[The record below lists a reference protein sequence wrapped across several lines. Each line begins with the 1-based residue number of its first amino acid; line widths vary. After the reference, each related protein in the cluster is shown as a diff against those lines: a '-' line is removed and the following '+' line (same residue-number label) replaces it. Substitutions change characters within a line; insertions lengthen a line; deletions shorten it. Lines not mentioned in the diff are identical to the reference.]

1 MKRSKKYWK
10 ILPVAG
16 LAGLFAGCL
25 STDRQSAMPT
35 PRPLGAELA
44 SVEAEAQTP
53 APTFVPDVLKLSD
66 ALTLAL
72 RNSPELAAFSHKM
85 RVAEARELQAG
96 LRPNPEFEAEFEN
109 FAGSGP
115 LSGTDAL
122 ETTVSLAQAFPL
134 GGDIKQRREVAR
146 YQSRLAG
153 WDYEAARLEVLTEVT
168 RRYIGALAGQRR
180 VEVAR
185 EAMKLA
191 RQVQAA
197 TKKRI
202 DAGDAPPID
211 AARAS
216 VPVATAT
223 VALKRAER
231 ELTATRKQLALS
243 WGASKP
249 TFARLTGSLDELT
262 SPPAAD
268 QLVALINENPAV
280 ARWATEISARQ
291 AEVRLAKAE
300 AVPDLTGVAG
310 IRHDGAEDVRSL
322 LVGISLP
329 LPIFDRRQGDIQAAR
344 QEEASARQRRRE
356 AELGLETM
364 LSEAYVRL
372 VNAHAEATALH
383 DLALPPATEAFNVT
397 QRAFEQGDL
406 MFLDVLDAERTL
418 VELRTQYL
426 DALVAYHKAAAEIE
440 GLIGQP
446 LEQLD
451 SNTDK
456 RSENNKTKE

>member
-10 ILPVAG
+10 ILPIAG
-16 LAGLFAGCL
+16 LGGLLAGCA
-25 STDRQSAMPT
+25 STGRYSAMPA
-35 PRPLGAELA
+35 PRPLEPELDT
-44 SVEAEAQTP
+44 VEVKADTP
-53 APTFVPDVLKLSD
+53 PTTPVPGVLKLSD
-66 ALTLAL
+66 ALALAL
-72 RNSPELAAFSHKM
+72 RNSPELAAFSHEL
-85 RVAEARELQAG
+85 RAAEARELQAG
-96 LRPNPEFEAEFEN
+96 LRPNPELEVEFEN

-115 LSGTDAL
+115 VSGTKAL
-122 ETTVSLAQAFPL
+122 ETTVSLAQVFPL

-146 YQSRLAG
+146 YQSRMAG

-168 RRYIGALAGQRR
+168 RRFVGALAAQRR
-180 VEVAR
+180 VKVTR

-191 RQVQAA
+191 RQLQTA

-231 ELTATRKQLALS
+231 ELTVTRKQLALS
-243 WGASKP
+243 WGSSKP

-268 QLVALINENPAV
+268 QLVALINENPV
-280 ARWATEISARQ
+280 VGRWATEISARQ

-329 LPIFDRRQGDIQAAR
+329 LPIFDRRQGDIQAEQ
-344 QEEASARQRRRE
+344 QETASARQRSHE
-356 AELGLETM
+356 AELRLESM
-364 LSEAYVRL
+364 LSEDYARL
-372 VNAHAEATALH
+372 VNAHAEATALR

-397 QRAFEQGDL
+397 RRAFEKGDL
-406 MFLDVLDAERTL
+406 MFLDVLDTERTL
-418 VELRTQYL
+418 VDLRTQYL
-426 DALVAYHKAAAEIE
+426 DALAAYHIAVAEIE
-440 GLIGQP
+440 GLIGHP
-446 LEQLD
+446 LDQLN
-451 SNTDK
+451 SNTDN